1 MKIHR
6 LNSNNAFDKLWV
18 IGSLVAVLALL
29 LCTASGASAQVTTAD
44 VRGTIMDEQ
53 GAAVAGADVS
63 ITNAQTGLSRG
74 TKSGS
79 DGSYSFTELPLGP
92 YNVHVTHAGFKA
104 ETQTGIVLHVNDSL
118 VVNVSLKVGAISES
132 VTVEASPVAVE
143 TTSGELTGLIEASQV
158 SELPLN
164 GRNFMQ
170 LITLIPGVAPAE
182 AFSVTNKGLKGA
194 SDVSVS
200 GSPSNG
206 NQWLVDGAN
215 NNDTGSQRTI
225 LIYPSTESIEEFK
238 IERNSYGAEFGLM
251 AGATIS
257 LVTKSGTND
266 FHGSAFYS
274 GRNDKLNA
282 YDTELK
288 AGCNYVN
295 GVIQNCPK
303 NKFRGN
309 DYGFTIGGPVKKG
322 KVFFFYSEE
331 WNKRIEGLTANNHVP
346 TIGERTGNFADVAAC
361 PASAA
366 NKAKGVNDFGF
377 PIDSTTG
384 APALHDPA
392 GPVGNASFGSSIPS
406 GRLSPGGE
414 LAMTQYPNPTLTYTS
429 TSCPFINWTASQNV
443 PTPWREENARGDINI
458 TKTLTLM
465 LKFTNDHWVLGP
477 PSNGFGWGNNSLGVI
492 DESWNQP
499 GRIAAAKLSKTIGA
513 TAVNDFQFSY
523 SANRITIQPSNL
535 PLEQKLNDAMPTFF
549 PLSGKRYGDKGP
561 SVWYSGWGNAHLPS
575 VWTIAPWANAQDLY
589 TWQDDFSIVRG
600 RHTLKFGGIFSRN
613 SKNEQQSNAEFGGLF
628 GAVGYNG
635 CNGTVTKDAMGNPIL
650 PCPNGAGNL
659 TGYDVADNLL
669 LNMAFNWSEAS
680 NININDIRWRNTE
693 FYGADTFRL
702 SNRLTVVYGVR
713 YSLLPNP
720 YFNDDLYTSFN
731 PAAYNAALGN
741 ATCNGLLYPPD
752 KPNPCP
758 AGTGGMAGPNR
769 ALWNNNNHMFA
780 PRLSFAYDPT
790 GKGKWAIRAGAGQFF
805 NRDRLY
811 PLQIGGANP
820 PFIGNFT
827 TTNGRFIDSITQ
839 PPACAPNCFGQG
851 LGNATIGGETSN
863 QMPNSWQYNLTIQH
877 ELFHNAVLEVGYV
890 GNHNVHWEIRSDING
905 IHAADRLA
913 YLQDSACSKSLGNC
927 LDANGKPEDANPART
942 ALRPFGPLRGDN
954 SLTYYTRNASSS
966 YNALQ
971 ALFNMR
977 FTRNSIFQVAYTWSK
992 LISDTQLI
1000 DTPALNV
1007 DPYNPRASR
1016 GPDLLNRPQILVA
1029 NVVYNLPTLQAQQKF
1044 VRGALGSWEISGIV
1058 NLATGP
1064 SLTPTINSIAN
1075 LGDPSGTGSNSLER
1089 PMRVPGQP
1097 CRTSGPDGRQWLNP
1111 NAYTMNGFVLG
1122 QIGSSGVG
1130 ICSGPGNSD
1139 LDASLRKNFKLT
1151 ERVRVQFQFDFFNA
1165 FNHPQ
1170 YQASALNMGLNFN
1183 APKLTVDDPT
1193 SAEFLD
1199 SAGAPIYPRTNP
1211 APMSSPFTGCGAS
1224 HLASATG
1231 NYPQIW
1237 CANSITN
1244 TTLNAGTFGYASGA
1258 RENGWRQMQYGIK
1271 FSF

>member
-1 MKIHR
+1 MKVRFFNTPSETMCKSRAI
-6 LNSNNAFDKLWV
+6 L
-18 IGSLVAVLALL
+18 SLLAVLVLML
-29 LCTASGASAQVTTAD
+29 GTAFAARAQVTTAD

-63 ITNAQTGLSRG
+63 ITNAQTGLARN

-79 DGSYSFTELPLGP
+79 DGTYSFTELPLGT
-92 YNVHVTHAGFKA
+92 YNIHVTHAGFKA
-104 ETQTGIVLHVNDSL
+104 ETQTGIALHVNDSL
-118 VVNVSLKVGAISES
+118 VLNVPLKVGAISES
-132 VTVEASPVAVE
+132 VTVEASPVEVE
-143 TTSGELTGLIEASQV
+143 TTSGELTGLIRPNQV

-225 LIYPSTESIEEFK
+225 LIYPSTESIQEFK

-257 LVTKSGTND
+257 LVTKSGSNSL
-266 FHGSAFYS
+266 HGSAYYS

-282 YDTELK
+282 FDTELK
-288 AGCNYVN
+288 AGCPT
-295 GVIQNCPK
+295 CPK

-309 DYGFTIGGPVKKG
+309 DYGYTIGGPVKKD
-322 KVFFFYSEE
+322 KIFFFWSQE
-331 WNKRIEGLTANNHVP
+331 WNKRIEGLTATNHVP
-346 TIGERTGNFADVAAC
+346 TLAERGGDFSDLAAC
-361 PASAA
+361 PASA
-366 NKAKGVNDFGF
+366 G
-377 PIDSTTG
+377 TG
-384 APALHDPA
+384 YPAGGLHDPA
-392 GPVGNASFGSSIPS
+392 GAPGNTSFGNVIPA
-406 GRLSPGGE
+406 GRLSPGGK
-414 LAMTQYPNPTLTYTS
+414 LALTEYPAPTLAYTS
-429 TSCPFINWTASQNV
+429 ASCPFLNWTQSQNV
-443 PTPWREENARGDINI
+443 PTPWREENARGDINL
-458 TKTLTLM
+458 TKSLTLM
-465 LKFTNDHWVLGP
+465 LKFTNDSWKIGP
-477 PSNGFGWGNNSLGVI
+477 PSNGFGWGSNSLGVI

-513 TAVNDFQFSY
+513 SAVNDFQFSY

-535 PLEQKLNDAMPTFF
+535 ALEQQLNDAIPTFF

-561 SVWYSGWGNAHLPS
+561 SVWFSGWGNAHLPS
-575 VWTIAPWANAQDLY
+575 VWTISPWANAQDLY
-589 TWQDDFSIVRG
+589 TWQDDFSVVKG
-600 RHTLKFGGIFSRN
+600 RHTLKFGGIYSRN

-635 CNGTVTKDAMGNPIL
+635 CNGGVIAGQCANA
-650 PCPNGAGNL
+650 AGNL
-659 TGYDVADNLL
+659 TGYDVADVLL
-669 LNMAFNWSEAS
+669 KNMALNWSEAS
-680 NININDIRWRNTE
+680 NININDIRWQNTE
-693 FYGADTFRL
+693 FYAADTYRVTSRFTL
-702 SNRLTVVYGVR
+702 VYGLR

-720 YFNDDLYTSFN
+720 YFADDLYTSFN
-731 PAAYNAALGN
+731 PAAYNPALGT
-741 ATCNGLLYPPD
+741 ATCNGLLYSPA

-758 AGTGGMAGPNR
+758 AGTGGTPGPNR

-780 PRLSFAYDPT
+780 PRLSMAYDPT

-811 PLQIGGANP
+811 ALQIGGANP

-827 TTNGRFIDSITQ
+827 TTNGRFIDSINQ
-839 PPACAPNCFGQG
+839 PGACTPNCFGQG
-851 LGNATIGGETSN
+851 LGNAAIGGETSN
-863 QMPNSWQYNLTIQH
+863 QMPNSWQYNLTVQH
-877 ELFHNAVLEVGYV
+877 ELFKNAVLEVGYV
-890 GNHNVHWEIRSDING
+890 GNHNVHWEIRSDVNG
-905 IHAADRLA
+905 VHAADRLA
-913 YLQDSACSKSLGNC
+913 YLQDNGCSVALANC
-927 LDANGKPEDANPART
+927 LNASGVPETASQART
-942 ALRPFGPLRGDN
+942 ALRPFGPLKGDN

-966 YNALQ
+966 YNSLQ

-977 FTRNSIFQVAYTWSK
+977 FSRNSIFQVAYTWSK

-1007 DPYNPRASR
+1007 DPYNPSASR

-1029 NVVYNLPTLQAQQKF
+1029 NLVYNLPTLQGRDKY
-1044 VRGALGSWEISGIV
+1044 VRGALGSWEVSGIV

-1064 SLTPTINSIAN
+1064 SLTPIINSIAN

-1089 PMRVPGQP
+1089 PMRVAGQP
-1097 CRTSGPDGRQWLNP
+1097 CRVSGPDGRQWLNP
-1111 NAYTMNGFVLG
+1111 NAYTMNGFQLG
-1122 QIGSSGVG
+1122 KIGSSGVG

-1139 LDASLRKNFKLT
+1139 VDSSLRKNFRIT
-1151 ERVRVQFQFDFFNA
+1151 ERVKVQFQFDFFNL

-1183 APKLTVDDPT
+1183 AVNTAASP
-1193 SAEFLD
+1193 EFKD
-1199 SAGAPIYPRTNP
+1199 AAGNGTTNIFK
-1211 APMSSPFTGCGAS
+1211 AV
-1224 HLASATG
+1224 
-1231 NYPQIW
+1231 
-1237 CANSITN
+1237 SIQN
-1244 TTLNAGTFGYASGA
+1244 TTLNPGTFGYATQS
-1258 RENGWRQMQYGIK
+1258 RENGWRQLQYGLKI
-1271 FSF
+1271 SF